1 MNRND
6 KLFNEICIP
15 IYRQLYAEATPSAD
29 FDKLI
34 VSEEVEKDRFFMK
47 YYLDDSRQLEIIEE
61 HIKKHTKKYKVRKH
75 EKDMIKTT
83 ILLGC
88 SPRSVEEVKL

>member
-34 VSEEVEKDRFFMK
+34 VSEEVKKDRFFMK
-47 YYLDDSRQLEIIEE
+47 YYLDDSRQLEIDEIIE
-61 HIKKHTKKYKVRKH
+61 TKFNLYRIPGLAKAISER
-75 EKDMIKTT
+75 I
-83 ILLGC
+83 
-88 SPRSVEEVKL
+88 R